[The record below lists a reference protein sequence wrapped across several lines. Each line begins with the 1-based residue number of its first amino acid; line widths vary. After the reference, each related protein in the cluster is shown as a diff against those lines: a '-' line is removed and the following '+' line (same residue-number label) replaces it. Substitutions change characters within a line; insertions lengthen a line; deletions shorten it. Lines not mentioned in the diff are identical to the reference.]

1 MAFETKETQ
10 PDTVLAFM
18 RDRGGITS
26 MEAFE
31 LGITRL
37 SAVIY
42 TLRHK
47 RGIKIDGTPCR
58 AKTRYGYTTY
68 YKYTLHRS
76 EVA

>member
-1 MAFETKETQ
+1 MAFKARETQ

-18 RDRGGITS
+18 RDTGGITS
-26 MEAFE
+26 MQAYE

-47 RGIKIDGTPCR
+47 RGIKIDSAPCR
-58 AKTRYGYTTY
+58 TKTRYGYTTFC
-68 YKYTLHRS
+68 KYTLNTE